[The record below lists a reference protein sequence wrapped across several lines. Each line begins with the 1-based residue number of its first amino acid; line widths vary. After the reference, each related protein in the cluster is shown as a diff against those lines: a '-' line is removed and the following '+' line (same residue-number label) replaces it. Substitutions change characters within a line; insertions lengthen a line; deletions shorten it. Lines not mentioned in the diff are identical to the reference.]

1 MKPVDLIIRSIRPT
15 IINSYVIE
23 KIEIDL
29 KHVNY
34 GLDPVKGYGGKARSS
49 FEAEDIIRFF
59 ESLNGLEIGFEADG
73 HWEYFIV
80 DKPFFEKRKKYRM
93 VFCIDRNGPNI
104 TGIITFFQIK
114 RGDK

>member
-1 MKPVDLIIRSIRPT
+1 MKPTDLILRSIRPT

-23 KIEIDL
+23 KVEIDL
-29 KHVNY
+29 KHINY
-34 GLDPVKGYGGKARSS
+34 GLTPEKGYGRKARSC

-59 ESLNGLEIGFEADG
+59 ESLNGLEVGFEIED

-80 DKPFFEKRKKYRM
+80 DKPFLERKKKYRM
-93 VFCIDRNGPNI
+93 VFCIDRREPNI
-104 TGIITFFQIK
+104 TGIITFFQVK

>member
-1 MKPVDLIIRSIRPT
+1 MKPADLILRSIRPT

-34 GLDPVKGYGGKARSS
+34 GLDHKKGYGRKARSS

-59 ESLNGLEIGFEADG
+59 ESLNGLEVGFEAEDQ
-73 HWEYFIV
+73 WEYFIV

-93 VFCIDRNGPNI
+93 VFCIDRNEPSI